1 LSNTVTSDTNESQSR
16 SLHSSLSF
24 LVADLTSLDVVAIGK
39 LEPNMR
45 KASHRSRKQQ
55 SRSCTVITLL
65 LLVRA
70 TYIWVL
76 FFAHIPFVDLQC
88 IQWDNIL
95 IALGCAW

>member
-1 LSNTVTSDTNESQSR
+1 LSNTVTSDKNELQSR
-16 SLHSSLSF
+16 SLRSSLSF
-24 LVADLTSLDVVAIGK
+24 LVAYLTSLDIVAIGK

-45 KASHRSRKQQ
+45 KASHRGSKQQ
-55 SRSCTVITLL
+55 SRLCAVITLL

-88 IQWDNIL
+88 IQ
-95 IALGCAW
+95 